1 MIEPMIT
8 VSYILYIYIYV
19 LLQFADDVQY
29 PVLNYRM
36 YEWDLGFYAD
46 DDDVLYVCVQYD
58 NRLPFCILHICILN
72 EIWVFNAYFQAYF
85 YYVVLF

>member
-1 MIEPMIT
+1 
-8 VSYILYIYIYV
+8 
-19 LLQFADDVQY
+19 
-29 PVLNYRM
+29 M

-58 NRLPFCILHICILN
+58 NRLYLSVYCIFICILN